1 LKTTIRQTR
10 LTLVVLV
17 ILCDGYY
24 RVAELENCQQ
34 EPSNRDQRIA
44 AGIAFE
50 DACLSIC
57 HSHCHCCHRVSLRL
71 KVNKKQ
77 ICSDC
82 MALKDPNYY
91 LSHRL
96 LPVWYKD
103 DIPQFHV
110 PLELT
115 RLTLAEKMLIQLASP
130 FIPLRH
136 IKNGAFGLSGHVC
149 CFEQDVEGFVTNLPR
164 GKSDITMLNVLK
176 SVRTE
181 IGSDTTGREVYK
193 IRKRCV
199 AEALVWLK
207 RYNREY
213 SDINIDMSALD
224 WLHGPEGS
232 LEVLNVVSHED
243 LCTQEDE
250 CQDPNA
256 DMGPI
261 PTITEGILRSGD
273 HVKTFGYIDDSPGS
287 VISPEDREI
296 HNTIL
301 RSIEDSPDKRDIHVQ
316 WPSHGPVA
324 ISEYSPTRIFAR
336 AFPWL
341 FPGGFGDVKDY
352 PGDINKWGQYLLY
365 YEDGRFATDKFF
377 SFFALNYITRNRNGN
392 SGNWFVNGFNKGGPQ
407 NLQQLKESIER
418 GDKSFVNRLT
428 YFNKRVKGSSA
439 YWFQQRAQ
447 VYSWINHHVEA
458 GHGPPTFFIT
468 LSCGEYYWPD
478 IIRLLK
484 QRMETAKDPR
494 VSECFAGSTKLTQ
507 IINDYSIVIQ
517 EFFQERLELWLK
529 EVGKPVFGIAHHW
542 GRYEFAPGRGQIH
555 VHLLAIRKDQTIL
568 HLCHKDLQEPN
579 GKTKRA
585 ERLAKWS
592 SDHFGLTATVKD
604 GFDQRQT
611 SPNSSPCSIR
621 LSDVVKTDPT
631 LHSTEED
638 EQNLLKFCQ
647 VHECNG
653 FCMRRSKSNK

>member
-1 LKTTIRQTR
+1 MVLKNP
-10 LTLVVLV
+10 
-17 ILCDGYY
+17 GYY
-24 RVAELENCQQ
+24 L
-34 EPSNRDQRIA
+34 
-44 AGIAFE
+44 G
-50 DACLSIC
+50 
-57 HSHCHCCHRVSLRL
+57 H
-71 KVNKKQ
+71 K
-77 ICSDC
+77 
-82 MALKDPNYY
+82 
-91 LSHRL
+91 L
-96 LPVWYKD
+96 LPIWYKED
-103 DIPQFHV
+103 VPQFHI

-149 CFEQDVEGFVTNLPR
+149 CFEQDVEGFVTKLPR

-181 IGSDTTGREVYK
+181 IGSGTTGCEVYK
-193 IRKRCV
+193 IRKQCV

-207 RYNREY
+207 QYNREY

-224 WLHGPEGS
+224 WLQGSEGS
-232 LEVLNVVSHED
+232 LEVLHVATHEEIR
-243 LCTQEDE
+243 TQEDE

-256 DMGPI
+256 DLGPI
-261 PTITEGILRSGD
+261 PTITENIIRSGD
-273 HVKTFGYIDDSPGS
+273 HIKTFGCMDDSPGS
-287 VISPEDREI
+287 VVSPQDREI
-296 HNTIL
+296 HNTVL
-301 RSIEDSPDKRDIHVQ
+301 RAIEDSPDKRDIHVQ
-316 WPSHGPVA
+316 WPSQGSVA
-324 ISEYSPTRIFAR
+324 INEYSPTRIFAR

-352 PGDINKWGQYLLY
+352 PGDINKWGQHLLY

-377 SFFALNYITRNRNGN
+377 SFFALNYITRNRNSN

-407 NLQQLKESIER
+407 NLQELKESIES
-418 GDKSFVNRLT
+418 GDNSFVNRLT

-439 YWFQQRAQ
+439 YWFQQRSQ
-447 VYSWINHHVEA
+447 VYSWINYHVES

-484 QRMETAKDPR
+484 ERMEIAKDPR
-494 VSECFAGSTKLTQ
+494 VTKCFTGSTKLTE

-517 EFFQERLELWLK
+517 EYFQDRLELWLK
-529 EVGKPVFGIAHHW
+529 VVGKQVFGIAHHW

-555 VHLLAIRKDQTIL
+555 IHLLAIRKDQTIL
-568 HLCHKDLQEPN
+568 HLCHKDLQEPD
-579 GKTKRA
+579 GRTKRA

-592 SDHFGLTATVKD
+592 SDHFGLTATVKED
-604 GFDQRQT
+604 FDQREIT
-611 SPNSSPCSIR
+611 PNSSPCSIR
-621 LSDVVKTDPT
+621 LSDVVKSDPT
-631 LHSTEED
+631 TQSLEED

-647 VHECNG
+647 VHQCNG
-653 FCMRRSKSNK
+653 FCMRQSKHNKYVGFFRTVRKCTVI